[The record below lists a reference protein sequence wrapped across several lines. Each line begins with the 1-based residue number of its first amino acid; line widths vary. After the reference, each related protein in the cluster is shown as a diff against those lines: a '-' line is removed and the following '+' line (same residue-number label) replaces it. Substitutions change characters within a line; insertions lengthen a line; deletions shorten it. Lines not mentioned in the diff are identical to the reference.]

1 MTPAT
6 IPDVQS
12 NDRSPSTHKCVAT
25 ILVEHAVSIE
35 KEGPRKPYMK
45 DTRPAATE
53 SVFPVAM
60 YGENWLLQKL
70 SNTSTWY
77 CMDDIATYTP
87 HESPSNASSLISW
100 LASLVL
106 ATPSR
111 MERCCTSINKASVL
125 AMPKS
130 VVSKSS

>member
-45 DTRPAATE
+45 DTRCGGVHHEGGSGSPCWVMNAHVIGHAMFLAQPAEQEAGH
-53 SVFPVAM
+53 A
-60 YGENWLLQKL
+60 
-70 SNTSTWY
+70 
-77 CMDDIATYTP
+77 
-87 HESPSNASSLISW
+87 
-100 LASLVL
+100 
-106 ATPSR
+106 
-111 MERCCTSINKASVL
+111 
-125 AMPKS
+125 
-130 VVSKSS
+130 